1 MDAEEFKIK
10 GLNYSVF
17 SGVGE
22 SISYVSGNLRNVQK
36 KFCQALRDQQ
46 IGPWLGKKAHPKLFQ
61 GTHKC
66 DV

>member
-10 GLNYSVF
+10 GVNYSVF
-17 SGVGE
+17 SRMEE
-22 SISYVSGNLRNVQK
+22 SILYVSGNLRNVEK

-46 IGPWLGKKAHPKLFQ
+46 IGWCLEKKAHPKLFQ